1 MKIIQNTIV
10 IAAPLQRVW
19 DTLTKGEETR
29 KYMFGCETISDWNV
43 GSELNWKGTHEGQ
56 EMIFVTGIIKEIS
69 PLNKLVYT
77 TFDPFSSMENILEN
91 HLDVTYQLEEVPEGV
106 LFTVTQGDY
115 DSVAEGAR
123 RYEEA
128 YNNGLGWSPILTEIK
143 KVAENN

>member
-1 MKIIQNTIV
+1 
-10 IAAPLQRVW
+10 
-19 DTLTKGEETR
+19 
-29 KYMFGCETISDWNV
+29 
-43 GSELNWKGTHEGQ
+43 
-56 EMIFVTGIIKEIS
+56 MIFVTGIIKEIS
-69 PLNKLVYT
+69 PFNKLVYT

-91 HLDVTYQLEEVPEGV
+91 HLDVTYLLKEVSEGV

-115 DSVAEGAR
+115 DTVAEGAR